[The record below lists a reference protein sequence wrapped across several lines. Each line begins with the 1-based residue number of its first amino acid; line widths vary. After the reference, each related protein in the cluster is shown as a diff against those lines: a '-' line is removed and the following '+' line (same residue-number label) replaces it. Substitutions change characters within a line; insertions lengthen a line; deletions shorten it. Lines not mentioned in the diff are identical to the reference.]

1 MEAVYK
7 ERCSFLAATTVK
19 KVCFISDAHFG
30 IDLPGYNNRETL
42 FFRLLEREA
51 AALSD
56 IYIVGDLFDFWIE
69 YRNAI
74 RPDYFAVLHH
84 LKQLVDRG
92 IRIHYLA
99 GNHDFA
105 LGPFLEDTMGF
116 RVYPEGLSTEIQG
129 KKVYLY
135 HGDGLIKIDVGY
147 RILKKLLRSPFN
159 QRMYKLLHPD
169 IGVPLG
175 SFVSGSSRK
184 YLNRPLADHLRNEY
198 RDCARKKLREG
209 NDFVIYGHIHLP
221 EYITYPTGVYCN
233 IGAWLKHCSY
243 AIMENGKLTL
253 LRYHDGEEPEPL
265 PVISLK

>member
-1 MEAVYK
+1 MPM
-7 ERCSFLAATTVK
+7 K

-30 IDLPGYNNRETL
+30 IDLPGFNDRETR
-42 FFRLLEREA
+42 FFNLLKKEA
-51 AALSD
+51 DSLSD

-69 YRNAI
+69 YRHAI

-105 LGPFLEDTMGF
+105 LGAFLENTMGF
-116 RVYPEGLSTEIQG
+116 RLYPESLTTEIQG
-129 KKVYLY
+129 NKVFLY

-147 RILKKLLRSPFN
+147 RILKKLLRNPFN
-159 QRMYKLLHPD
+159 QRMYKLLHPN

-184 YLNRPLADHLRNEY
+184 YLNRPLAAHLRDEY
-198 RDCARKKLREG
+198 RECAKKRLEEG
-209 NDFVIYGHIHLP
+209 HDIVIYGHIHLP
-221 EYITYPTGVYCN
+221 EYISYPAGTYCN
-233 IGAWLKHCSY
+233 IGAWLKHYTY
-243 AIMENGKLTL
+243 AMMENGVLTL

-265 PVISLK
+265 PAISLK